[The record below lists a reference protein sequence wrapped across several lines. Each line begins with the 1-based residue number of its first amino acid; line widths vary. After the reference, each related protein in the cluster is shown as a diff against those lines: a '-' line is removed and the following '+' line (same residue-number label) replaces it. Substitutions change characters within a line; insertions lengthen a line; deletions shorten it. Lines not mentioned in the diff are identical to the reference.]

1 VPSLFRLAD
10 FKVKSDADKLKDIQF
25 YKINNDIYYFG
36 VESIYKINIEYEIF

>member
-1 VPSLFRLAD
+1 MPSLFRLAD